1 MNKKPT
7 EEKTQRLFLILS
19 GIFITNA
26 LLAEIMGVKIFS
38 AEKLVG
44 LDPAHIKILGFNL
57 DFNLTAGVILWPV
70 VFLTTDIINEYY
82 GRQGIKNISLLTV
95 SLISYAFLIIYAIT
109 LLPPANF
116 WLDINATDELG
127 NVFYIDLAFN
137 KIFTQSLGIIVGSLV
152 AFLVGQLLDVYI
164 FQKLRQFTG
173 AKLIWLRATG
183 STFISQLIDS
193 YVVLF
198 LAFYLFAPSK
208 SQWPLAQVLAVG
220 SINYIFKF
228 VIAIL
233 STPIIYLGHY
243 SIEKYLGVEKAQ
255 KMADEATRN
264 SSSKVQT

>member
-1 MNKKPT
+1 MNKKAAK
-7 EEKTQRLFLILS
+7 EKKQQLFLILS

-38 AEKLVG
+38 AEKLMG
-44 LDPAHIKILGFNL
+44 LDPAHIEILGFNL
-57 DFNLTAGVILWPV
+57 DFNLTAGVILWPI

-82 GRQGIKNISLLTV
+82 GKEGIKNISLLTA
-95 SLISYAFLIIYAIT
+95 SLISYAFLFIYIIT

-116 WLDINATDELG
+116 WLEINAIDDLG
-127 NVFYIDLAFN
+127 NVFNIDLAFN
-137 KIFTQSLGIIVGSLV
+137 KIFTQGLGIIVGSLV

-164 FQKLRQFTG
+164 FQKLKQFTG

-183 STFISQLIDS
+183 STLISQLIDS

-198 LAFYLFAPSK
+198 LAFYLLTPSE
-208 SQWPLAQVLAVG
+208 SQWPLTQVLAIG

-243 SIEKYLGVEKAQ
+243 SIEKYLGVKRAK
-255 KMADEATRN
+255 KMAEEATQN
-264 SSSKVQT
+264 SYSNI

>member
-7 EEKTQRLFLILS
+7 EEKTQQLFLILS

-44 LDPAHIKILGFNL
+44 LDPAHINILGFNL

-82 GRQGIKNISLLTV
+82 GKQGIKNISLLTV

-116 WLDINATDELG
+116 WLEINAIDELG

-137 KIFTQSLGIIVGSLV
+137 KIFTQGLGIIVGSLV

-198 LAFYLFAPSK
+198 LAFYLFAPSE